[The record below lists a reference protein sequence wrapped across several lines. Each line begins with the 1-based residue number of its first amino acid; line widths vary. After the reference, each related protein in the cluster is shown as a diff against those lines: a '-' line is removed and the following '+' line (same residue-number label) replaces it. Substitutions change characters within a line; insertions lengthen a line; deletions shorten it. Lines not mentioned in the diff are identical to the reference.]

1 MDEPA
6 GDNEAISE
14 FYVNT
19 LRVLRHDIKNQL
31 SNIHLELEQLRFE
44 LPDASEDCIFY
55 MDLISKS
62 STKIDTLLKDAK

>member
-6 GDNEAISE
+6 GDREAISE
-14 FYVNT
+14 FYANT

-31 SNIHLELEQLRFE
+31 SNIHLALEQLRYE
-44 LPDASEDCIFY
+44 LPEVTEDCVFY

-62 STKIDTLLKDAK
+62 SIKINALLKETE

>member
-6 GDNEAISE
+6 GDSEAISE
-14 FYVNT
+14 FYINT

-31 SNIHLELEQLRFE
+31 SNIHLALEQLRYE
-44 LPDASEDCIFY
+44 LPEVTEDCIFY

-62 STKIDTLLKDAK
+62 SLKINALLKETE

>member
-31 SNIHLELEQLRFE
+31 SNIHLALEQLRYE
-44 LPDASEDCIFY
+44 LPEVTEDCIFY

-62 STKIDTLLKDAK
+62 SLKINALLKETE

>member
-6 GDNEAISE
+6 GDNEAVSE

-31 SNIHLELEQLRFE
+31 SNIHLALEQLRYE
-44 LPDASEDCIFY
+44 LPEATEDCIFY

-62 STKIDTLLKDAK
+62 SVKINALLKETE

>member
-6 GDNEAISE
+6 GDNEAVSE

-31 SNIHLELEQLRFE
+31 SNIHLALEQLRYE
-44 LPDASEDCIFY
+44 LPEVTEDCIFY

-62 STKIDTLLKDAK
+62 SLKINALLKETE